1 MEQNNDWIYSP
12 LTGAVESEYN
22 ELIESVEKALGFKLF
37 IWQKTYI
44 MRGIFRKYGSTT
56 AMILRDL
63 LQVSEVPL
71 DYTQPSSCHATRF
84 YRDELRDIKKK
95 LDDAG
100 IETRTVFFSKEDK
113 MTYREK
119 RGINEYTV

>member
-12 LTGAVESEYN
+12 LTGAVESECN
-22 ELIESVEKALGFKLF
+22 ELIESVETALGFKLF

-44 MRGIFRKYGSTT
+44 MRGIFRKYGATT

-71 DYTQPSSCHATRF
+71 DYSQPPASHETKF
-84 YRDELRDIKKK
+84 YRDELRDIKRK
-95 LDDAG
+95 LDHAG

-113 MTYREK
+113 MTYRGK
-119 RGINEYTV
+119 RRHK